1 MKIPMSERLAL
12 EARVNLTANLELQ
25 LREGHQDNAPLL
37 RLLQL
42 ANAASASAISQMAE
56 VSADDASTIRKLQTD
71 IRVFDR
77 IVEMLRDTV
86 QQGAE
91 ASEILSLERREEVVD
106 MIGLDD
112 EFESDETLAGE
123 Q

>member
-1 MKIPMSERLAL
+1 MSERLAL